1 MSRYSND
8 NGCFTIV
15 TIVGFLL
22 LSIIKAFEGKFIP
35 IIIVISIA
43 LILWFENIYVK
54 HKSERKK
61 LAETPE
67 GRKEIDT
74 NNLKLFIVIIIIV
87 IGVIISIIFQSNKRE
102 YFENKKNAEIEYVPS
117 IIQPKIDI
125 DTTGKKIVKEET
137 VWLNKINFDYNF
149 KLPENF
155 IQSSDLTNDN
165 FYLYVDKDL
174 YLSLSIASGN
184 IDESNQDMGIEQFAD
199 KLPEFAQN
207 FNSNNKKNF
216 DDFKLINY
224 KMSKLGN
231 INAIKITQSSRKVSG
246 KNIEMKVVSYNLI
259 AKLKYYDITY
269 SYPKDS
275 IKYDSIFKKIE
286 ESFEF
291 KTE

>member
-22 LSIIKAFEGKFIP
+22 LSIIKAFEGQFIP

-43 LILWFENIYVK
+43 LIIWFENIYVK

-74 NNLKLFIVIIIIV
+74 NNSKLFIVIIIIV
-87 IGVIISIIFQSNKRE
+87 IGVIISMIFQSNKRE

-117 IIQPKIDI
+117 TIQPKIDI
-125 DTTGKKIVKEET
+125 DTTEKKIVKEET

-155 IQSSDLTNDN
+155 IQSNDLTNDN

-174 YLSLSIASGN
+174 YLSLSIASGD
-184 IDESNQDMGIEQFAD
+184 IDESNQDKGIEQFAD

-231 INAIKITQSSRKVSG
+231 TNAIKITQSSRKVSG

>member
-15 TIVGFLL
+15 SIVGFLL
-22 LSIIKAFEGKFIP
+22 LSIIKVFEGQFIP

-74 NNLKLFIVIIIIV
+74 NNSKLFIVIIIIV
-87 IGVIISIIFQSNKRE
+87 IGVIISMIFQSNKRE

-117 IIQPKIDI
+117 TIQTKIDI
-125 DTTGKKIVKEET
+125 DTTEKKIVKEET

-149 KLPENF
+149 KLPKNF
-155 IQSSDLTNDN
+155 IQSNDLTNDN
-165 FYLYVDKDL
+165 FYLYVDRDL

-184 IDESNQDMGIEQFAD
+184 IDESNQDMGIEQFVD

-207 FNSNNKKNF
+207 FNFNNKKNF
-216 DDFKLINY
+216 DDFKLIDY

-231 INAIKITQSSRKVSG
+231 TNAIKITQSSRKVSG

>member
-8 NGCFTIV
+8 NGCFTII
-15 TIVGFLL
+15 TIVGLIL
-22 LSIIKAFEGKFIP
+22 LSIIKAFEGQFIP
-35 IIIVISIA
+35 IIIVISIVIIIWIVSVFNK
-43 LILWFENIYVK
+43 L
-54 HKSERKK
+54 KSERKQ

-67 GRKEIDT
+67 GRNEIDS
-74 NNLKLFIVIIIIV
+74 NNSKMVIVVIIIV
-87 IGVIISIIFQSNKRE
+87 IGVIISMIFQSNKRE
-102 YFENKKNAEIEYVPS
+102 YLENKKNEQIEYIPS
-117 IIQPKIDI
+117 TIQPKIYI
-125 DTTGKKIVKEET
+125 DTTEKQIVKEKI
-137 VWLNKINFDYNF
+137 VWLNKINIDYNF

-155 IQSSDLTNDN
+155 IQSNDLTNDN

-174 YLSLSIASGN
+174 YLSLSIASDN
-184 IDESNQDMGIEQFAD
+184 IDESNQDMKIEQFED
-199 KLPEFAQN
+199 KLSEFAQN

-216 DDFKLINY
+216 DDFKLIDY
-224 KMSKLGN
+224 KMAKLGN
-231 INAIKITQSSRKVSG
+231 TNAIKITQSSRKVSG

-259 AKLKYYDITY
+259 AKPKYYDITY

>member
-1 MSRYSND
+1 MYSRNE
-8 NGCFTIV
+8 GCFNILGIISFVVFSIV
-15 TIVGFLL
+15 
-22 LSIIKAFEGKFIP
+22 SAFDGNYIP
-35 IIIVISIA
+35 IIIIA
-43 LILWFENIYVK
+43 LIITILWIGNIITK
-54 HKSERKK
+54 LKSERKK

-67 GRKEIDT
+67 GRNEIDS
-74 NNLKLFIVIIIIV
+74 NNSKLVIVIIIIV
-87 IGVIISIIFQSNKRE
+87 FGVLISMVYQSNKRE
-102 YFENKKNAEIEYVPS
+102 YFENKKNEQIEYAPS
-117 IIQPKIDI
+117 TMQPNIAI
-125 DTTGKKIVKEET
+125 DTIEKKNAKEET
-137 VWLNKINFDYNF
+137 IWLNRLNFDYNF

-155 IQSSDLTNDN
+155 IQSNDLTNDN

-184 IDESNQDMGIEQFAD
+184 IDESNQDMRIEQFAD

-231 INAIKITQSSRKVSG
+231 TNAIKITQSSRKVSG